1 MKVDTSNTPVNNNT
15 EKAVKV
21 KKAILDGLVA
31 DIMFDK
37 LLQKAVDKI
46 NNSSSGTTI
55 PPANTTAAEQKTA
68 SAIGDKVALE
78 SSSQPCCKCG
88 RLTQYNYKGR
98 DGRNYCY
105 ACASREDD

>member
-1 MKVDTSNTPVNNNT
+1 MKIDISNTQVNNDT
-15 EKAVKV
+15 EKTVKV

-46 NNSSSGTTI
+46 NNSSSNTAVS
-55 PPANTTAAEQKTA
+55 PANITAAEQKAA
-68 SAIGDKVALE
+68 STIGDKVALE

-88 RLTQYNYKGR
+88 RLTQYIYKGK
-98 DGRNYCY
+98 DGKNYCY

>member
-1 MKVDTSNTPVNNNT
+1 MKVDTSNTPVNNDT
-15 EKAVKV
+15 EKTVKI

-46 NNSSSGTTI
+46 NNSSSNTAV
-55 PPANTTAAEQKTA
+55 PPANTTTAEQKA
-68 SAIGDKVALE
+68 ANAIGDKVALE
-78 SSSQPCCKCG
+78 NSSQPCCKCG
-88 RLTQYNYKGR
+88 RLTQFIHKGK

>member
-1 MKVDTSNTPVNNNT
+1 MKVDTSNTQVNNDT
-15 EKAVKV
+15 ENVVKV
-21 KKAILDGLVA
+21 KKAILDGLIS

-46 NNSSSGTTI
+46 NNSSSGTAI

-68 SAIGDKVALE
+68 STIGDKVALE

-88 RLTQYNYKGR
+88 RLTQFIHKGK

>member
-1 MKVDTSNTPVNNNT
+1 MKVDTSNTQVNNDT

-37 LLQKAVDKI
+37 LLQKAVDKV
-46 NNSSSGTTI
+46 NGVSSNAAV
-55 PPANTTAAEQKTA
+55 PPVNTSAAEQKVA
-68 SAIGDKVALE
+68 NAIGDKVALE
-78 SSSQPCCKCG
+78 NSSQPCCKCG
-88 RLTQYNYKGR
+88 RLTQFIHKGK
-98 DGRNYCY
+98 DGRSYCY

>member
-1 MKVDTSNTPVNNNT
+1 MKIDTSNTPVNNDT

-37 LLQKAVDKI
+37 LLQKAADKI

-68 SAIGDKVALE
+68 STIGDKVALE
-78 SSSQPCCKCG
+78 NSSQPCCKCG
-88 RLTQYNYKGR
+88 RLTQFIHKGK
-98 DGRNYCY
+98 DGRSYCY